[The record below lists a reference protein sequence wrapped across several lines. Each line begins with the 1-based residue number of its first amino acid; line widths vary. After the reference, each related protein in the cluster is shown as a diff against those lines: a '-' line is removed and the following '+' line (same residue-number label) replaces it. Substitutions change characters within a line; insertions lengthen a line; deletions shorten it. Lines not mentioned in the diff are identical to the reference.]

1 MLRLSMSMWIEVS
14 ATSLLNL
21 QFAGDDKIFRG
32 GSYIAANRH
41 RIAA

>member
-21 QFAGDDKIFRG
+21 KPVMTKYLGA

>member
-21 QFAGDDKIFRG
+21 QAGDDKIFRG
-32 GSYIAANRH
+32 GSYITANRH
-41 RIAA
+41 RITA